1 LIKINNLCFSFE
13 KQVLRDININI
24 KRGKF
29 YTILGPNGSGKT
41 TLLRLLS
48 KSLHMEKGEIFIDE
62 VDLNQIKPNLLAKEI
77 AVVPQSTEIEFD
89 FSVQDIVLMGR
100 IPHIARF
107 CSESEK
113 DMRIAT
119 NAMKITN
126 TWELRNKSINELS
139 GGESQRV
146 VVARAIAQETA
157 IILLD
162 EPISHLDI
170 HHQIEIMNQLKH
182 LNQNKN
188 ITIIAVLHDLNL
200 AAAYADHMI
209 LMHDCGIYKDGTP
222 EEVLTEEIIKKVYEL
237 EVYITK
243 NPKTGKTFIMPF

>member
-1 LIKINNLCFSFE
+1 MIRINNLCFSFE
-13 KQVLRDININI
+13 HEVLKDININI
-24 KRGKF
+24 ERGKF

-41 TLLRLLS
+41 TLLRILS
-48 KSLHMEKGEIFIDE
+48 KSLQMEKGDIFLDGIN
-62 VDLNQIKPNLLAKEI
+62 VAQIKPTLLAKKM

-100 IPHIARF
+100 TPHITRF
-107 CSESEK
+107 SSESEK
-113 DMRIAT
+113 DIKIAI
-119 NAMKITN
+119 NAMKCTN
-126 TWELRNKSINELS
+126 TLQLKNKSINKLS
-139 GGESQRV
+139 GGEKQRV
-146 VVARAIAQETA
+146 VVARAIAQDTE

-170 HHQIEIMNQLKH
+170 HHQIEIMNQLRQ
-182 LNQNKN
+182 LNKNKN
-188 ITIIAVLHDLNL
+188 ITIVAVLHDLNI

-209 LMHDCGIYKDGTP
+209 LMHDGGVYSEGTP
-222 EEVLTEEIIKKVYEL
+222 VEVLTEDIIKQVYGL

>member
-1 LIKINNLCFSFE
+1 MININNLSFSFE
-13 KQVLRDININI
+13 KEVLRNININI

-48 KSLHMEKGEIFIDE
+48 KSLHMEKGDIFIDE
-62 VDLNQIKPNLLAKEI
+62 VALTQIKPTFLAKKM

-100 IPHIARF
+100 TPHISRF
-107 CSESEK
+107 CSESAK
-113 DMRIAT
+113 DLEIAM
-119 NAMKITN
+119 NAMKCTN
-126 TWELRNKSINELS
+126 TWELRNKSINALS
-139 GGESQRV
+139 GGEKQRV
-146 VVARAIAQETA
+146 VVARAIAQETG

-170 HHQIEIMNQLKH
+170 HHQIEIMNQLKQ
-182 LNQNKN
+182 LNKNKN
-188 ITIIAVLHDLNL
+188 ITIIMVLHDLNI
-200 AAAYADHMI
+200 AAAYGDHMI
-209 LMHDCGIYKDGTP
+209 LMHDGGVYKDGTP
-222 EEVLTEEIIKKVYEL
+222 EEVLTEDIIKKVYGL

>member
-1 LIKINNLCFSFE
+1 MIEINNVCFSFE
-13 KQVLRDININI
+13 KEVLKNINVNI
-24 KRGKF
+24 ERGKF

-41 TLLRLLS
+41 TLLRILS
-48 KSLHMEKGEIFIDE
+48 KSLPMEKGEIYIDE
-62 VDLNQIKPNLLAKEI
+62 VDLTQIKPKVLAKEM

-100 IPHIARF
+100 TPHISRF

-113 DMRIAT
+113 DIKIAM

-126 TWELRNKSINELS
+126 TWELRNKSINALS
-139 GGESQRV
+139 GGEKQRV
-146 VVARAIAQETA
+146 VVARAIAQETG

-170 HHQIEIMNQLKH
+170 HHQIEIMNQLKE

-200 AAAYADHMI
+200 AAAYCDHMI
-209 LMHDCGIYKDGTP
+209 LMHNCGVYKDGIP
-222 EEVLTEEIIKKVYEL
+222 EEVLTEDIIKKVYGL
-237 EVYITK
+237 DVYITK

>member
-1 LIKINNLCFSFE
+1 MIRINNLCFSFE
-13 KQVLRDININI
+13 HEVLKDININI
-24 KRGKF
+24 ERGKF

-41 TLLRLLS
+41 TLLRILS
-48 KSLHMEKGEIFIDE
+48 KSLQMEKGDIFLDGIN
-62 VDLNQIKPNLLAKEI
+62 VAQIKPTLLAKKM

-100 IPHIARF
+100 TPHNTRF
-107 CSESEK
+107 SSESEK
-113 DMRIAT
+113 DIKIAI
-119 NAMKITN
+119 NAMKCTN
-126 TWELRNKSINELS
+126 TLQLKNKSINKLS
-139 GGESQRV
+139 GGEKQRV
-146 VVARAIAQETA
+146 VVARAIAQDTE

-170 HHQIEIMNQLKH
+170 HHQIEIMNQLRQ
-182 LNQNKN
+182 LNKNKN
-188 ITIIAVLHDLNL
+188 ITIVAVLHDLNI

-209 LMHDCGIYKDGTP
+209 LMHDGGVYSEGTP
-222 EEVLTEEIIKKVYEL
+222 VEVLTEDIIKQVYGL

>member
-1 LIKINNLCFSFE
+1 MIEINNVCFSFE
-13 KQVLRDININI
+13 KEVLKDINVNI
-24 KRGKF
+24 ESGKF

-41 TLLRLLS
+41 TLLRILS
-48 KSLHMEKGEIFIDE
+48 KSLPMEKGEIFIDE
-62 VDLNQIKPNLLAKEI
+62 VDLTQIKPKVLAKEM

-100 IPHIARF
+100 TPHISRF

-113 DMRIAT
+113 DIKIAM

-126 TWELRNKSINELS
+126 TWELRNKSINALS
-139 GGESQRV
+139 GGEKQRV
-146 VVARAIAQETA
+146 VVARAIAQETG

-170 HHQIEIMNQLKH
+170 HHQIEIMNQLKE

-200 AAAYADHMI
+200 AAAYCDHMI
-209 LMHDCGIYKDGTP
+209 LMHNCGVYKDGIP
-222 EEVLTEEIIKKVYEL
+222 EEVLTEDIIKKVYGL
-237 EVYITK
+237 DVYITK
-243 NPKTGKTFIMPF
+243 NPKTKKTFIMPF

>member
-1 LIKINNLCFSFE
+1 MIKINNLGFSFE
-13 KQVLRDININI
+13 KEVLKNVNINVEE
-24 KRGKF
+24 GKF

-48 KSLHMEKGEIFIDE
+48 KSLNIGVGNIFIDE
-62 VDLNQIKPNLLAKEI
+62 VALNKIKPTLLAKKM

-100 IPHIARF
+100 TPHISRF
-107 CSESEK
+107 HSESEN
-113 DMRIAT
+113 DIEIAM
-119 NAMKITN
+119 NAMKVTN
-126 TWELRNKSINELS
+126 TWELRNKSVNMLS
-139 GGESQRV
+139 GGEKQRV
-146 VVARAIAQETA
+146 VVARAIAQETG

-170 HHQIEIMNQLKH
+170 HHQIEIMNKLKQ

-188 ITIIAVLHDLNL
+188 ITIVAVLHDLNI
-200 AAAYADHMI
+200 AAAYGDHMI
-209 LMHDCGIYKDGTP
+209 IMHDGGVYSDGTP
-222 EEVLTEEIIKKVYEL
+222 EEVLTEEIIKSVYGL
-237 EVYITK
+237 DVYITK

>member
-1 LIKINNLCFSFE
+1 MININNLCFSFE
-13 KQVLRDININI
+13 KEVLRNININI
-24 KRGKF
+24 ERGKF

-48 KSLHMEKGEIFIDE
+48 KSLHMEKGDIFIDE
-62 VDLNQIKPNLLAKEI
+62 VALTQIKPTFLAKEM

-100 IPHIARF
+100 TPHISRF
-107 CSESEK
+107 CSESAK
-113 DMRIAT
+113 DLEIAM
-119 NAMKITN
+119 NAMKCTN
-126 TWELRNKSINELS
+126 TWELRNKSINALS
-139 GGESQRV
+139 GGEKQRV
-146 VVARAIAQETA
+146 VVARAIAQETG

-170 HHQIEIMNQLKH
+170 HHQIEIMNQLKQ
-182 LNQNKN
+182 LNKNKN
-188 ITIIAVLHDLNL
+188 ITIIMVLHDLNI
-200 AAAYADHMI
+200 AAAYGDHMI
-209 LMHDCGIYKDGTP
+209 LMHDGGVYKDGTP
-222 EEVLTEEIIKKVYEL
+222 EEVLTEDIIKKVYGL